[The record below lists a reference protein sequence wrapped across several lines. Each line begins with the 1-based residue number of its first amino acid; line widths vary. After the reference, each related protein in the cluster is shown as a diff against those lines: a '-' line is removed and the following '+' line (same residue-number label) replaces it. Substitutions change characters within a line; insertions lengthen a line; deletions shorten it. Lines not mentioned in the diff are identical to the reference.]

1 MQFTGL
7 ALRAVA
13 KDQSLAGR
21 ESQPG
26 AFSKIAHVFDARLA
40 EFHDQEWFPKVLRD
54 HVTDALQFIF
64 NLVRIYKPIVPR
76 LSEAICAA
84 KSEEVVDLCS
94 GGGGPW
100 MWLQKSLQHAS
111 GLPLR
116 ICITDKYP
124 NIRAFEDLQQQSQ
137 GQVTYRTD
145 SVDAAHLPC
154 GLLGFRTIFTS
165 FHHAQPEEAL
175 LILQDAVRTRQGIGV
190 FEAAS
195 RNPITLFS
203 TMLMFFGGFLAAPFI
218 RPFRLS
224 RWFWT
229 YLIPVIPLV
238 LFFDGVISCLR
249 AYSKQELADLVSK
262 IEAEDY
268 VWEIGEERSGLTPIT
283 YLVGYPK

>member
-26 AFSKIAHVFDARLA
+26 PCSKIAHVFDARLA

-64 NLVRIYKPIVPR
+64 NL
-76 LSEAICAA
+76 AA
-84 KSEEVVDLCS
+84 NLQAHRSTAERGNLRGENRRS
-94 GGGGPW
+94 GGPMLGRRW
-100 MWLQKSLQHAS
+100 TVDVAS
-111 GLPLR
+111 EDAATCFRTTSQNLHNRQIPEH
-116 ICITDKYP
+116 P
-124 NIRAFEDLQQQSQ
+124 AFEDLQQQSQ

-175 LILQDAVRTRQGIGV
+175 LILRDAVRTRQGIGV

-203 TMLMFFGGFLAAPFI
+203 TMLMFFGGFLGGALHTA
-218 RPFRLS
+218 
-224 RWFWT
+224 
-229 YLIPVIPLV
+229 IPAFPLV
-238 LFFDGVISCLR
+238 LDLSDSCN
-249 AYSKQELADLVSK
+249 
-262 IEAEDY
+262 
-268 VWEIGEERSGLTPIT
+268 T
-283 YLVGYPK
+283 VGIIF